1 MTSVSPPS
9 RRHNELDVLLHDL
22 SNARYAGGP
31 RAYDRTESQE
41 SSRSYSSSIVQQV
54 NGYHPQSQIVPAGPT
69 PQSKAMVLQTNGTDE
84 VNTVHQKVE
93 SLMTEE
99 ETIVEERK
107 QYRFTLGRD
116 WDSDGGGREKRK
128 EYVCK
133 CISITMYHNDIK

>member
-31 RAYDRTESQE
+31 RTYDRTESQE

-54 NGYHPQSQIVPAGPT
+54 NGYHPQSQIVPAV
-69 PQSKAMVLQTNGTDE
+69 PQSKALVINTNGTDE

-116 WDSDGGGREKRK
+116 WDSDGERDRERRK

-133 CISITMYHNDIK
+133 Y